1 MNWPLSK
8 LIEVGDIFVATPD
21 KLVRAGALTTGFATR
36 VGASIPSFEHDSNGD
51 VEIAF
56 GPAAGAVDARV
67 QAEIRFKRGDAM
79 LVAYDGLTQL
89 DVADAAEIAQTLLRQ
104 WSAGGWS
111 LDRVVVT
118 SVVTAAAGVL
128 VSGASESGGSVRL
141 NARVGAGAGPFTVV
155 DLAMKFE
162 LDRSTARNDSWTVEA
177 CTPMYQVVRLK
188 KPFLSRVEADF
199 GMRQSGR
206 GAFPAD
212 LPPALAAYARER
224 PAEVLETVSGD
235 VQPPDAAD
243 DDPGNPSVA

>member
-188 KPFLSRVEADF
+188 RTFLRKVEEDF
-199 GMRQSGR
+199 GMKQGGR
-206 GAFPAD
+206 GAFPTD
-212 LPPALAAYARER
+212 VPPALISYVGDHPER
-224 PAEVLETVSGD
+224 VIETLPPGDAPPATA
-235 VQPPDAAD
+235 DA
-243 DDPGNPSVA
+243 